1 MSLQELEEH
10 IPSQTLQINKF
21 VNEPTVFANFVELE
35 DATFRNSIWGNA
47 SALAPLEGID
57 VEADGDGDGDDDGDD
72 DDDDDDDDDGDDDGG
87 EPRPVVKLPETLP
100 NVFGFDT
107 PHILVRSE
115 YEEADEAA
123 LKALISNAHAFLVF
137 GQIRDWSAPLTCHNY
152 PQILMLKQE
161 NLSFWFGFSFD
172 VFH

>member
-35 DATFRNSIWGNA
+35 DAPSWATFRNSIWGNA
-47 SALAPLEGID
+47 SALAPLDSGID
-57 VEADGDGDGDDDGDD
+57 VEADGDGDGDDD
-72 DDDDDDDDDGDDDGG
+72 DG
-87 EPRPVVKLPETLP
+87 EPPRPVVKLPETLP
-100 NVFGFDT
+100 DVFGCESS
-107 PHILVRSE
+107 HILVRSE
-115 YEEADEAA
+115 YEETEQAA
-123 LKALISNAHAFLVF
+123 LQALISNAQCVSGFRT
-137 GQIRDWSAPLTCHNY
+137 IRDWSASLTCHNY
-152 PQILMLKQE
+152 PQILIFQQE